1 MTFLRVG
8 DDVVAAGMVAN
19 RHRGT
24 LGGYYHAAIVDE
36 PDGESIRP
44 SPCLAGL
51 VWVKG
56 IPISGRG

>member
-8 DDVVAAGMVAN
+8 DDVVASGRVAN

-36 PDGESIRP
+36 LDGWCIRP
-44 SPCLAGL
+44 SPCLADF
-51 VWVKG
+51 VWVRG
-56 IPISGRG
+56 IPISGTG

>member
-8 DDVVAAGMVAN
+8 DDVVASGMVAN

-36 PDGESIRP
+36 PDGESIPPLSLPGR
-44 SPCLAGL
+44 PCL
-51 VWVKG
+51 VKG
-56 IPISGRG
+56 IPISGRR